1 MTLPPGLGKHAE
13 QFAGQA
19 DAAPAQDDR
28 NGDVRGAALLGW
40 LIAGDRDTTPAGGID
55 GDQRGPA
62 RVVDSRENSRSP
74 DVTCGR
80 PPRNR
85 R

>member
-28 NGDVRGAALLGW
+28 NGDVRGAVLLGW
-40 LIAGDRDTTPAGGID
+40 LIAGDATPRRLAVST
-55 GDQRGPA
+55 A
-62 RVVDSRENSRSP
+62 TSA
-74 DVTCGR
+74 
-80 PPRNR
+80 NR
-85 R
+85 LA